1 MLNSLELTLG
11 VVAVSGIA
19 LGSICQRI
27 WAARAARKKRR
38 IPVRWQ
44 LRPRS
49 LLTEQEQEVWHW
61 LKRAFFDQHVLVK
74 VAAIRFTSPR
84 NVAEGL
90 RAHELLNGVYCTFTV
105 CASDGTVIG
114 CLDVPGPRGLK
125 ASNRDMKQKLF
136 EECRIA
142 YAVVRAGKLPSLEEV
157 RAAFLGEIDPSDE
170 DLALNSRSPMSQ
182 AFADMDF
189 DNAGLPTVP
198 DTLRP
203 ASGAAPQEL
212 LQEPPQTIDMQ
223 AVAAARSSLRAKLE
237 RNRKIRFTN
246 FDPLSASSDRVE
258 EAVQEDAGD
267 NFAVQW
273 EDSFIM
279 PQDGQLPESKRR

>member
-1 MLNSLELTLG
+1 MNSLGLG
-11 VVAVSGIA
+11 LAVAVAAVSGMA
-19 LGSICQRI
+19 LGALCHRS
-27 WAARAARKKRR
+27 WAAGAAKRKKR

-44 LRPRS
+44 LRPRP

-90 RAHELLNGVYCTFTV
+90 RSHELLNGIYCTFTV

-170 DLALNSRSPMSQ
+170 DLALNSRSPISQ
-182 AFADMDF
+182 SFADMDF
-189 DNAGLPTVP
+189 DEALPTVP

-203 ASGAAPQEL
+203 ASGAA
-212 LQEPPQTIDMQ
+212 LQEAPLQIDME
-223 AVAAARSSLRAKLE
+223 AVAAARTSLRAKLE

-258 EAVQEDAGD
+258 EDVQEDAGD

-279 PQDGQLPESKRR
+279 PQDGQLPESRKR

>member
-1 MLNSLELTLG
+1 MNSLGLG
-11 VVAVSGIA
+11 LGLAVAAVSGMA
-19 LGSICQRI
+19 LGALCHRS
-27 WAARAARKKRR
+27 WAARAAKRKKR

-44 LRPRS
+44 LRPRP
-49 LLTEQEQEVWHW
+49 LLTEQEQDVWHW

-90 RAHELLNGVYCTFTV
+90 RSHELLNGIYCTFTV

-170 DLALNSRSPMSQ
+170 DLALNSRSPISQ
-182 AFADMDF
+182 SFADMDF
-189 DNAGLPTVP
+189 DDEALPTVP

-203 ASGAAPQEL
+203 ASGAA
-212 LQEPPQTIDMQ
+212 LQEAPQQIDME
-223 AVAAARSSLRAKLE
+223 AVAAARASLRAKLE

-258 EAVQEDAGD
+258 EDVQEDAGD

-279 PQDGQLPESKRR
+279 PQDGQLPESRKQ

>member
-1 MLNSLELTLG
+1 MLNSLALTLAAA
-11 VVAVSGIA
+11 AVSGMA
-19 LGSICQRI
+19 LGALCHRR
-27 WAARAARKKRR
+27 WAARAAKSKRR

-44 LRPRS
+44 LRPRP
-49 LLTEQEQEVWHW
+49 LLTEQEQDVWHW

-90 RAHELLNGVYCTFTV
+90 RSHELLNSVYCTFTV

-114 CLDVPGPRGLK
+114 CLDVPGPRGLS
-125 ASNRDMKQKLF
+125 ASNRDLKQKLF

-142 YAVVRAGKLPSLEEV
+142 YAVVRAGKLPSLVEV

-170 DLALNSRSPMSQ
+170 DLALNSRPPMSQ
-182 AFADMDF
+182 SFADMDF
-189 DNAGLPTVP
+189 DNGALPTVP

-203 ASGAAPQEL
+203 ASGA
-212 LQEPPQTIDMQ
+212 EPEMSSEIDME
-223 AVAAARSSLRAKLE
+223 AVAAARASLRAKLE

-246 FDPLSASSDRVE
+246 FDPLSASADHVE
-258 EAVQEDAGD
+258 ESVQEDAGD

-279 PQDGQLPESKRR
+279 PQDGQLPESKKR

>member
-1 MLNSLELTLG
+1 MNSFGLG
-11 VVAVSGIA
+11 LAVAVVAVSGMA
-19 LGSICQRI
+19 LGALCHRS
-27 WAARAARKKRR
+27 WVARAAKRKKR

-44 LRPRS
+44 LRPRP

-84 NVAEGL
+84 NVSEGL
-90 RAHELLNGVYCTFTV
+90 RVHELLNGVYCTFTV

-114 CLDVPGPRGLK
+114 CLDVPGPRGLS
-125 ASNRDMKQKLF
+125 ASNRELKQKLF

-142 YAVVRAGKLPSLEEV
+142 YAVVRAGNLPSLEEV

-170 DLALNSRSPMSQ
+170 DLALNSRSPISQ
-182 AFADMDF
+182 SFADVDF
-189 DNAGLPTVP
+189 DNEALPTVP

-203 ASGAAPQEL
+203 ASSTALQEAPQ
-212 LQEPPQTIDMQ
+212 QIDME
-223 AVAAARSSLRAKLE
+223 AVAAARTSLRAKLE

-246 FDPLSASSDRVE
+246 FDPIGAGSDRVE
-258 EAVQEDAGD
+258 EDVQEDAGD
-267 NFAVQW
+267 SFAVQW

-279 PQDGQLPESKRR
+279 PQDGQLPESRKR

>member
-1 MLNSLELTLG
+1 MNSLGLG
-11 VVAVSGIA
+11 LAVAAVSGMA
-19 LGSICQRI
+19 LGALCHRS
-27 WAARAARKKRR
+27 WAARAAKRKKR

-44 LRPRS
+44 LRPRP
-49 LLTEQEQEVWHW
+49 LLTEQEQDVWHW

-90 RAHELLNGVYCTFTV
+90 RSHELLNGIYCTFTV

-170 DLALNSRSPMSQ
+170 DLDLNSRSPMSQ
-182 AFADMDF
+182 SFADMDF

-203 ASGAAPQEL
+203 ASGAEPQEL
-212 LQEPPQTIDMQ
+212 PEELPQAIDMQ
-223 AVAAARSSLRAKLE
+223 AVAAARASLRAKLE

-246 FDPLSASSDRVE
+246 FDPLSASSDPVE

-273 EDSFIM
+273 EDSFITQ
-279 PQDGQLPESKRR
+279 QDGQLSESRKR

>member
-1 MLNSLELTLG
+1 MNSLGLG
-11 VVAVSGIA
+11 LAVAAAVSGMA
-19 LGSICQRI
+19 LGALFHRG
-27 WAARAARKKRR
+27 WAARAAKSKRR
-38 IPVRWQ
+38 IPVRWK
-44 LRPRS
+44 LRPRP
-49 LLTEQEQEVWHW
+49 LLTEQEQDVWHW

-90 RAHELLNGVYCTFTV
+90 RSHELLNGIYCTFTV

-170 DLALNSRSPMSQ
+170 DLALNSRSPISQ
-182 AFADMDF
+182 SFADMEF
-189 DNAGLPTVP
+189 DDGALPTVP

-203 ASGAAPQEL
+203 ASGAV
-212 LQEPPQTIDMQ
+212 LQEAAQQIDME
-223 AVAAARSSLRAKLE
+223 AVAAARTSLRAKLE

-246 FDPLSASSDRVE
+246 FDPFSASSDRVE
-258 EAVQEDAGD
+258 EDVQEDAGD

-279 PQDGQLPESKRR
+279 PQDGQLPESKKR

>member
-1 MLNSLELTLG
+1 MNSLGLG
-11 VVAVSGIA
+11 LAVAAVSGMA
-19 LGSICQRI
+19 LGALCHRS
-27 WAARAARKKRR
+27 WAARAAKRKKR

-44 LRPRS
+44 LRPRP
-49 LLTEQEQEVWHW
+49 LLTEQEQDVWHW
-61 LKRAFFDQHVLVK
+61 LKHAFFDQHVLVK

-90 RAHELLNGVYCTFTV
+90 RSHELLNGIYCTFTV

-114 CLDVPGPRGLK
+114 CVDVPGPRGLK

-182 AFADMDF
+182 SFADMDF
-189 DNAGLPTVP
+189 DNEALPTVP

-203 ASGAAPQEL
+203 ASSTALQEAPQ
-212 LQEPPQTIDMQ
+212 QIDME
-223 AVAAARSSLRAKLE
+223 AVAAARTRLRAKLE

-246 FDPLSASSDRVE
+246 FDPLSADSGRVE
-258 EAVQEDAGD
+258 EDVQEDAGD
-267 NFAVQW
+267 NFAAQW

-279 PQDGQLPESKRR
+279 PQDGQLPESRKR